1 MIYLI
6 YTTYMEANNLTLA
19 NIIMIVGIF
28 VLILSFLIKD
38 RTKKIEKDVEDLSIN
53 IYQETNAIKRRLK
66 LVEEELLLDVPP
78 VAMSTLSHVNKTKA
92 PLNQT
97 TAPIQ
102 PINKQSTVKPVH
114 SILVSQVLE
123 LGKQGM
129 SVPEIQKRSA
139 LSMEQIV
146 HILKNGG
153 M

>member
-1 MIYLI
+1 M
-6 YTTYMEANNLTLA
+6 TLA
-19 NIIMIVGIF
+19 NIIMIVGIC
-28 VLILSFLIKD
+28 VLILSFFVKD
-38 RTKKIEKDVEDLSIN
+38 QTKKIEKDVEDLSIN

-78 VAMSTLSHVNKTKA
+78 VAMSALSPVKKSKA
-92 PLNQT
+92 PIEQT
-97 TAPIQ
+97 KSATEPTK
-102 PINKQSTVKPVH
+102 KQAAVKPVH

>member
-1 MIYLI
+1 M
-6 YTTYMEANNLTLA
+6 TLA
-19 NIIMIVGIF
+19 NIIMIVGICI
-28 VLILSFLIKD
+28 LILSFFVKD

-66 LVEEELLLDVPP
+66 IVEEELLLDGPP
-78 VAMSTLSHVNKTKA
+78 VAKSALTPTKQTKA
-92 PLNQT
+92 PFTQS
-97 TAPIQ
+97 TAAPLTA
-102 PINKQSTVKPVH
+102 NKQATIKPVH

>member
-1 MIYLI
+1 
-6 YTTYMEANNLTLA
+6 MEAINLTLA
-19 NIIMIVGIF
+19 NIIMIVGICI
-28 VLILSFLIKD
+28 LILSFFVKD

-66 LVEEELLLDVPP
+66 IVEEELLLDSQA
-78 VAMSTLSHVNKTKA
+78 VAMSAFPSSKQTKTPFA
-92 PLNQT
+92 QPTSVPQT
-97 TAPIQ
+97 T
-102 PINKQSTVKPVH
+102 NKQASVKPVH

>member
-1 MIYLI
+1 MWRRSI
-6 YTTYMEANNLTLA
+6 LTLA
-19 NIIMIVGIF
+19 NIIMIVGICL
-28 VLILSFLIKD
+28 LILSFFVKD
-38 RTKKIEKDVEDLSIN
+38 RTKKVERDVEDLSIN

-66 LVEEELLLDVPP
+66 IVEEELLLDGPSF
-78 VAMSTLSHVNKTKA
+78 AMSSLSPTKQTKA
-92 PLNQT
+92 PTAQQPSAPQT
-97 TAPIQ
+97 TTKQ
-102 PINKQSTVKPVH
+102 PTEKPVH

>member
-1 MIYLI
+1 M
-6 YTTYMEANNLTLA
+6 TLA
-19 NIIMIVGIF
+19 NIIMIVGICL
-28 VLILSFLIKD
+28 LILSFFVKD
-38 RTKKIEKDVEDLSIN
+38 RTKKIERDVEDLSIN

-66 LVEEELLLDVPP
+66 IVEEELLLDGPSVT
-78 VAMSTLSHVNKTKA
+78 MSSLSPTKQTKA
-92 PLNQT
+92 PFAQQPSAPPQT
-97 TAPIQ
+97 TT
-102 PINKQSTVKPVH
+102 KQATVKPVH

>member
-1 MIYLI
+1 M
-6 YTTYMEANNLTLA
+6 TLA
-19 NIIMIVGIF
+19 NIIMIVGIC
-28 VLILSFLIKD
+28 VLILSFFVKD

-78 VAMSTLSHVNKTKA
+78 VAMSALSPVKKTKVPMDPA
-92 PLNQT
+92 SAT
-97 TAPIQ
+97 Q